1 MCAQRYITIAY
12 WSPARGLHGPGRLL
26 RGPRSPSLPC
36 LATGCHLEVET
47 TIVLLYDHETYR
59 IEIESTVS
67 IWWSSFFFVLC
78 PDVYHSL
85 DRHPFRIRRSRIE
98 TQSESQQDLG
108 VSLGGVRLYN
118 GSSNECSY

>member
-1 MCAQRYITIAY
+1 MTMRHI
-12 WSPARGLHGPGRLL
+12 GLRLN
-26 RGPRSPSLPC
+26 
-36 LATGCHLEVET
+36 
-47 TIVLLYDHETYR
+47 LLYR
-59 IEIESTVS
+59 FGGLL
-67 IWWSSFFFVLC
+67 FFFVLC